1 MKPLQQVFALVLEKI
16 PEFKKK
22 KGHTLRTWH
31 KELKKLKETYPD
43 KIKHMK
49 KLETLRN
56 KEVKSLIFE
65 PFIKMTENM
74 KERNQVLTSYYACI

>member
-1 MKPLQQVFALVLEKI
+1 
-16 PEFKKK
+16 
-22 KGHTLRTWH
+22 
-31 KELKKLKETYPD
+31 
-43 KIKHMK
+43 MK

-74 KERNQVLTSYYACI
+74 KERNQVLTTYYSYI